1 MKKTIEKLSKENLLS
16 PHEFAERLSISR
28 WTVYKMIG
36 DGRIQSIKIS
46 RLVRIP
52 ASEVQR
58 LIQRGLRP
66 AQGRK
71 RPPVPESEVSNGLE

>member
-1 MKKTIEKLSKENLLS
+1 MTTIKKLGSEERLLS
-16 PHEFAERLSISR
+16 PYEFAARLSISR

-52 ASEVQR
+52 
-58 LIQRGLRP
+58 
-66 AQGRK
+66 
-71 RPPVPESEVSNGLE
+71 ESEVSRIVKQGLGPVKEMDDGN

>member
-1 MKKTIEKLSKENLLS
+1 MTIIEKLSTERLLS

-36 DGRIQSIKIS
+36 DGRIQSIKIG

-52 ASEVQR
+52 ESEVLRIVEQ
-58 LIQRGLRP
+58 GLRP
-66 AQGRK
+66 AKGSRNDS
-71 RPPVPESEVSNGLE
+71 RS

>member
-1 MKKTIEKLSKENLLS
+1 MKKTIEKLGSKERLLS

-52 ASEVQR
+52 
-58 LIQRGLRP
+58 
-66 AQGRK
+66 
-71 RPPVPESEVSNGLE
+71 ESEVLRIVKQGLQPAKGT

>member
-1 MKKTIEKLSKENLLS
+1 MKKTIEKLGSKERLLS
-16 PHEFAERLSISR
+16 PHELAERLSISR

-52 ASEVQR
+52 
-58 LIQRGLRP
+58 
-66 AQGRK
+66 
-71 RPPVPESEVSNGLE
+71 ESEVSRIVKQGLGPVKEMDDGN

>member
-1 MKKTIEKLSKENLLS
+1 MNSTFEKLSTERLLS

-52 ASEVQR
+52 
-58 LIQRGLRP
+58 
-66 AQGRK
+66 
-71 RPPVPESEVSNGLE
+71 ESEISRIVEQGLPPAKGDWK

>member
-1 MKKTIEKLSKENLLS
+1 MRTTIQKLSKERLLS

-36 DGRIQSIKIS
+36 DGRIQSINIS

-52 ASEVQR
+52 ESEVLRIVEQ
-58 LIQRGLRP
+58 GLRP
-66 AQGRK
+66 VKGT
-71 RPPVPESEVSNGLE
+71 E

>member
-1 MKKTIEKLSKENLLS
+1 MKTTIQKLSKETFLS
-16 PHEFAERLSISR
+16 PHELAERLSISR

-52 ASEVQR
+52 ESEVSRIVKQ
-58 LIQRGLRP
+58 GLRP
-66 AQGRK
+66 AKGSTNDFR
-71 RPPVPESEVSNGLE
+71 S

>member
-1 MKKTIEKLSKENLLS
+1 MKKTIEKLGSKERLLS

-36 DGRIQSIKIS
+36 DGRIPSIRIG

-52 ASEVQR
+52 DSEALRIVEQ
-58 LIQRGLRP
+58 GLRP
-66 AQGRK
+66 AMGT
-71 RPPVPESEVSNGLE
+71 E

>member
-1 MKKTIEKLSKENLLS
+1 MKTTIQKLSKETFLS

-36 DGRIQSIKIS
+36 DGRIRSINIS

-52 ASEVQR
+52 ESEVLRIVEQ
-58 LIQRGLRP
+58 GLRP
-66 AQGRK
+66 VQEIG
-71 RPPVPESEVSNGLE
+71 

>member
-1 MKKTIEKLSKENLLS
+1 MKSTIEKLSKENLLS

-52 ASEVQR
+52 
-58 LIQRGLRP
+58 
-66 AQGRK
+66 
-71 RPPVPESEVSNGLE
+71 ESEISRIVEQGLPPAKGDWK

>member
-1 MKKTIEKLSKENLLS
+1 MKKTIEKLGSKERLLS

-28 WTVYKMIG
+28 WTVYKMLG

-52 ASEVQR
+52 ESEISRIVKQ
-58 LIQRGLRP
+58 GLRP
-66 AQGRK
+66 AKGSTNDLR
-71 RPPVPESEVSNGLE
+71 S

>member
-1 MKKTIEKLSKENLLS
+1 MKKTIEKLGSEERLLS
-16 PHEFAERLSISR
+16 PYEFAERLSISR

-52 ASEVQR
+52 
-58 LIQRGLRP
+58 
-66 AQGRK
+66 
-71 RPPVPESEVSNGLE
+71 ESEVSRIVEQGLRSAKGTE